1 MLGKLNVLIK
11 EISKNIDHYDL
22 GVAVDKLYSFIW
34 DEYCD
39 WYIEMNKTRFQ
50 SGTLE
55 EKTIAS
61 FMCDYA
67 LRVLMKLLHPFMP
80 FVTSKIYES
89 LVYNDDKE
97 LMVSDW
103 PKVLKIDAKQD
114 IEFIDNMKAII
125 VQIRNIRTN
134 MNVHPSKKAELIF
147 VTDKYQELIEA
158 NQDFIARLGF
168 GKSVTVQKNKK
179 GIDSNAVSIAGN
191 DINLY
196 MPFDEL
202 VDIEEERERLKK
214 EKEKLEA
221 ELERSKKILSNK
233 GFIAKAPKE
242 KIDEEKA
249 KQEKYSTMLEEV
261 NSRLKSLK

>member
-1 MLGKLNVLIK
+1 MISINSIKSLIK
-11 EISKNIDHYDL
+11 ETKIITMYD
-22 GVAVDKLYSFIW
+22 
-34 DEYCD
+34 
-39 WYIEMNKTRFQ
+39 
-50 SGTLE
+50 
-55 EKTIAS
+55 
-61 FMCDYA
+61 
-67 LRVLMKLLHPFMP
+67 
-80 FVTSKIYES
+80 
-89 LVYNDDKE
+89 DDKE

-103 PKVLKIDAKQD
+103 PKVLKIDTKQD

-147 VTDKYQELIEA
+147 VTDKYQDLIET
-158 NQDFIARLGF
+158 NKDFIERLGF
-168 GKSVTVQKNKK
+168 GKSIKVQKDKK
-179 GIDSNAVSIAGN
+179 GIDNNAVSIAGN

-202 VDIEEERERLKK
+202 VDLGEEKERLKK